1 MTGPSLQRFGGMVM
15 VQGPAVT
22 HAYYLVSVGLRA
34 VRRGTAPI
42 PSRFLLLQA
51 ELAAAAAEVRA
62 SATGQHDGAPVA
74 PQQYLEREDTIG
86 TAEAASILGL
96 SNRQVQR
103 LAADLDGRF
112 IGGCWCFDRLAVQA
126 YVAHR
131 DEHRNNPPLP
141 ENRRTT

>member
-15 VQGPAVT
+15 VQGVAVAD
-22 HAYYLVSVGLRA
+22 AYYLLSVGLRDT
-34 VRRGTAPI
+34 RRGGAAV

-74 PQQYLEREDTIG
+74 PQPHSEREDTIG
-86 TAEAASILGL
+86 TAEAASILRL
-96 SNRQVQR
+96 SHRQVQR

-112 IGGCWCFDRLAVQA
+112 IGGCWCFDRLAVQSYA
-126 YVAHR
+126 HHR
-131 DEHRNNPPLP
+131 DQHRNNPAA
-141 ENRRTT
+141 

>member
-42 PSRFLLLQA
+42 PSRFLQLQA

-62 SATGQHDGAPVA
+62 SATGHNDVA
-74 PQQYLEREDTIG
+74 PHVPQAQSGCEDNIG
-86 TAEAASILGL
+86 TVEAAQILQL
-96 SNRQVQR
+96 SHRQVQR
-103 LAADLDGRF
+103 IAADLDGRHV
-112 IGGCWCFDRLAVQA
+112 GGCWVFDRAGVQA
-126 YVAHR
+126 YAT
-131 DEHRNNPPLP
+131 HRNHHRSRPAA
-141 ENRRTT
+141 